1 MVPPVLERLLFLAL
15 KSLKNLSDLFLPDSV
30 GSVGSCVLGG
40 IFGTV
45 CASRIFKTPGGCVV
59 IEKIAIVFSE
69 NPKSDIV
76 TKRAT
81 FQPISALGE
90 LVVLRCLGVWI
101 LILAMCRF
109 KCVLG
114 RGG

>member
-1 MVPPVLERLLFLAL
+1 MENQVRFDLMTDSGIVHNDMNNRLIFNFVLLERLLFLAL

-69 NPKSDIV
+69 NPKRDIV
-76 TKRAT
+76 TK
-81 FQPISALGE
+81 SG
-90 LVVLRCLGVWI
+90 
-101 LILAMCRF
+101 
-109 KCVLG
+109 
-114 RGG
+114 